1 MNFNQFIKQVI
12 SLGIDELKSMGFT
25 VKKNT
30 PKKTKADIN
39 VNLEWY
45 QPKGVNPK
53 GIRKFYPL
61 SYSESTN
68 QSKGLS
74 HILKDANDLF
84 NDIVESDDPVMLRY
98 TIVIHF
104 AQIDGDDFFDGKGVL
119 KIDNAKLQGNVFECF
134 QFSVS
139 ATEKYGKMLDYN
151 ILFLDPSDAKGK
163 LV

>member
-1 MNFNQFIKQVI
+1 MNFDQFIKQVI

-30 PKKTKADIN
+30 PKKTTADIN

-68 QSKGLS
+68 QSNGLS
-74 HILKDANDLF
+74 HILKNASNLF
-84 NDIVESDDPVMLRY
+84 NAIVESDDPVMLRY
-98 TIVIHF
+98 TIIIHF
-104 AQIDGDDFFDGKGVL
+104 AQIDGDDFVDGKGIL
-119 KIDNAKLQGNVFECF
+119 KINNEKLQGNMFQCF
-134 QFSVS
+134 RFTVN
-139 ATEKYGKMLDYN
+139 ATEKYGKMLDTN
-151 ILFLDPSDAKGK
+151 ILFLNKLDAKGNIS
-163 LV
+163 